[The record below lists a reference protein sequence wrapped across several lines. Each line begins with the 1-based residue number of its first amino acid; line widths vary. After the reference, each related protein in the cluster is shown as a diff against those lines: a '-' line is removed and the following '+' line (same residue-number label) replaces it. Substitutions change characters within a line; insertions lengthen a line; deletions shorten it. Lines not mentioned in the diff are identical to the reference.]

1 MRLVQVAKALGMTG
15 QQLRKELTQVDF
27 GVKPTD
33 REIPENLAQGV
44 LRFLARK
51 YNITIQMDALTG
63 MAEEEKPQAEGST
76 PATEAA
82 PMGVSKAV
90 EPEAPKGELHVLRKL
105 TLDDVPR
112 EAIAREAKKLTKEE
126 QEERLKEAKVQARS
140 SSTSRRRKEDVAP
153 IAQEQI
159 KKKDGVVVLPA
170 QITVKEFSEKAGIQ
184 VPKVVAALLKN
195 GVMATINQTIDYDTA
210 AIVAAEL
217 GVQVAKEEVASVEH
231 LLGGDWRAM
240 LNDEP
245 EHLQPR
251 PPIVVVMGHVDH
263 GKTSLLDAIRKS
275 DVAAGESGG
284 ITQHIGA
291 YQVEHAIAGTDQHR
305 RITFLDTPG
314 HEAFTAMRARGAQVT
329 DVAILVVAADD
340 GVRETTIEAI
350 NHAKEAKVPMMV
362 AISKIDRP
370 GADLDRVKGELA
382 AQGLQPE
389 EWGGSTPVVPYSA
402 VTKQGVDAVLDN
414 VLLLADLQE
423 LKANPDRRAIAT
435 VVESHLDPSH
445 GPLCTVI
452 VNTGTLA
459 ISDPFVCGAVSGK
472 VRMLVNAAGQRQ
484 QRVPPSCPVQLSG
497 FDAVP
502 RVGDV
507 LQVVGSD
514 REARAI
520 AEDLREQAGHHQKRS
535 LSDLVTRLHE
545 GKLSQLKVV
554 LKTDAQGS
562 LEAIQLSLEQQ
573 GTDQV
578 TVKVIHGA
586 VGAVTENDVMMAAA
600 SEGIVMA
607 FRVSVPPSV
616 QRTAEAEGVQVREYD
631 VIYTLIEDV
640 VGLLQGLLVPEEQEK
655 ILGHLEVKGV
665 FLTKRSEQII
675 GGRVLDGVIK
685 RVPFRVLRGEAI
697 VGTGKILSLRRADN
711 DIKEAKED
719 SECGMR
725 IESSEPIVVGDRL
738 EAYIREFKKSDAA

>member
-27 GVKPTD
+27 GVKATD
-33 REIPENLAQGV
+33 REIPDNLAQGV

-51 YNITIQMDALTG
+51 YNITIQMDALMG
-63 MAEEEKPQAEGST
+63 MEEEKPQAEAAT
-76 PATEAA
+76 PDAAA
-82 PMGVSKAV
+82 PTGVSKGI
-90 EPEAPKGELHVLRKL
+90 EQEAPKSELHVLRKL

-126 QEERLKEAKVQARS
+126 QEERQKEAVHAAQ
-140 SSTSRRRKEDVAP
+140 TVSRRRKEDATPV
-153 IAQEQI
+153 AQEQI
-159 KKKDGVVVLPA
+159 KKKEGTVALPA
-170 QITVKEFSEKAGIQ
+170 QITVKEFAEKAGIQ

-195 GVMATINQTIDYDTA
+195 GVMATINQTIDFDTA

-217 GVQVAKEEVASVEH
+217 GVQVTKEEAASVEH

-240 LNDEP
+240 LTDEP
-245 EHLQPR
+245 EHLKPR

-263 GKTSLLDAIRKS
+263 GKTSLLDAIRTS
-275 DVAAGESGG
+275 DVAGGESGG

-291 YQVEHAIAGTDQHR
+291 YQVEHIVPGTGQVR
-305 RITFLDTPG
+305 PITFLDTPG
-314 HEAFTAMRARGAQVT
+314 HEAFTAMRARGAQIT

-340 GVRETTIEAI
+340 GVRPTTVEAI
-350 NHAKEAKVPMMV
+350 NHAKEAKVPILV

-389 EWGGSTPVVPYSA
+389 EWGGSTPVVPYSS
-402 VTKQGVDAVLDN
+402 VTKQGVDSVLDHI
-414 VLLLADLQE
+414 LLLADLQE

-435 VVESHLDPSH
+435 VIESHLDPSH

-459 ISDPFVCGAVSGK
+459 VGDPFVCGVVAGK
-472 VRMLVNAAGQRQ
+472 VRMLVNAAGQRL
-484 QRVPPSCPVQLSG
+484 QRVLPSCPAQLSG

-514 REARAI
+514 REARNI
-520 AEDLREQAGHHQKRS
+520 ASDLQEQTGHHQKRS
-535 LSDLVTRLHE
+535 LADLVTRLHE
-545 GKLSQLKVV
+545 GKLSQLKIV

-562 LEAIQLSLEQQ
+562 LEAIQSALEQQ
-573 GTDQV
+573 CTDKV

-616 QRTAEAEGVQVREYD
+616 QRTAESEGVQVREYD

-640 VGLLQGLLVPEEQEK
+640 IGLVQGLLVPEEQEK
-655 ILGHLEVKGV
+655 VLGHLEVKGV
-665 FLTKRSEQII
+665 FLTKKSEQII

-685 RVPFRVLRGEAI
+685 RVPFRLLRGEAV

-725 IESSEPIVVGDRL
+725 IESTEPILVGDRL
-738 EAYIREFKKSDAA
+738 EAYIREFKKTETAA